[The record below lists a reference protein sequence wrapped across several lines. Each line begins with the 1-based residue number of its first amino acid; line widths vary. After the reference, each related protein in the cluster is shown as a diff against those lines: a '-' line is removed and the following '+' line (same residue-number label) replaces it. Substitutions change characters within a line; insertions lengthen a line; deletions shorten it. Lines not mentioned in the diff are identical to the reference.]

1 MKVISMEKVKFAP
14 GKWEEA
20 GNVMKTFQKLAQKV
34 GFPEYRIY
42 GAISGGDVVQTLY
55 FQTEWQSLSQMETLM
70 EKMFSDME
78 MREMMEKW
86 SGVVQSHEVTLLKEL
101 SEEELGI

>member
-20 GNVMKTFQKLAQKV
+20 GNVMKTFQKLAQKL

-55 FQTEWQSLSQMETLM
+55 FQTEWQSLSQMEALM

-86 SGVVQSHEVTLLKEL
+86 SGVVESHEVTLLKEL